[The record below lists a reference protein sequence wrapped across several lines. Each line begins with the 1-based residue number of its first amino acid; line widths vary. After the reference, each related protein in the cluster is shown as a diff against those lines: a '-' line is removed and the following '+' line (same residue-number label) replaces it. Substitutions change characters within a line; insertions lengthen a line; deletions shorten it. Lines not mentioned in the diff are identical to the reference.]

1 MKVTA
6 ASATDIG
13 LVRDHN
19 EDALLLREPLFAV
32 ADGMGGHLGGEVASS
47 AALERLA
54 AVFDERGS
62 DGLAEAVH
70 EANAEVFAQSVRDA
84 EVAGMGTTLTAAVLV
99 GTDLLLAHVGDSRAY
114 LLHDGELRRLTEDH
128 TLVGEMVR
136 KGSLSERQAR
146 SHPQRS
152 ILTRALGIEPAVE
165 VDRLSLPIGDR
176 DRVLLCSDG
185 LNSMIED
192 SEIRRIL
199 SDEGEPRAACDRL
212 VEAANAM
219 GGVDNTTVVVLDF
232 EAEESDA
239 EPEAE
244 GGAAAAGPDAADAA
258 DTADARTPADPAG
271 TPPDDGEGL
280 FRRIFKKK

>member
-47 AALERLA
+47 AALEKLA
-54 AVFDERGS
+54 AVFDERSS
-62 DGLAEAVH
+62 DGLAEAVR
-70 EANAEVFAQSVRDA
+70 EANAEVFAQSIRDA
-84 EVAGMGTTLTAAVLV
+84 EVAGMGTTLTAAVLI

-114 LLHDGELRRLTEDH
+114 LLHEGELRRLTEDH

-152 ILTRALGIEPAVE
+152 ILTRALGIEPGIE
-165 VDRLSLPIGDR
+165 IDRVSLPICDR

-185 LNSMIED
+185 LSSMIED

-199 SDEGEPRAACDRL
+199 SDEHEPRAACDRL
-212 VEAANAM
+212 VGAANAM
-219 GGVDNTTVVVLDF
+219 GGADNTTVVVLDF
-232 EAEESDA
+232 EAEEGDA

-244 GGAAAAGPDAADAA
+244 SGAAAAEPDAVHAA
-258 DTADARTPADPAG
+258 DTTDPADPAG
-271 TPPDDGEGL
+271 APQDDGGGL